1 MTTFR
6 ELCGN
11 HWNKNAMIAR
21 CGGGGSDSS
30 SGGGSDSSSGGGRSE
45 ADVQAEINSAL
56 SASGGEWTSELNGLV
71 SERDT
76 ARSSAS
82 TATNSGSRSTS
93 NTGSPATS
101 NTMRMNL
108 ANTFTPNDGMSYSN
122 GVLSNDDGSRVTEN
136 TAYQDLAN
144 VSTAFDGASYS
155 GGQLSTGTGIGVGD
169 TLNGLLDGFGSGG
182 GTYTPPASFG
192 GNDGGGSSRSTT
204 QISPSPTA
212 PASDSATATN
222 ATTLPATGGTLA
234 DNLNSQIA
242 ALQTQ
247 LDGLNGQTSTST
259 TVNNT
264 SLPDDYLTEADLAK
278 YLADLD
284 LSSNAYDP
292 AAFMNAYGFAMDPTM
307 MGELIG
313 TYQSDTGMYQ
323 RRAVKDRE
331 TGEIRY
337 VNVPIGAG
345 AMGGNAGL
353 SQFQRQRR
361 NGFSAFV

>member
-1 MTTFR
+1 
-6 ELCGN
+6 
-11 HWNKNAMIAR
+11 
-21 CGGGGSDSS
+21 
-30 SGGGSDSSSGGGRSE
+30 
-45 ADVQAEINSAL
+45 
-56 SASGGEWTSELNGLV
+56 
-71 SERDT
+71 
-76 ARSSAS
+76 
-82 TATNSGSRSTS
+82 
-93 NTGSPATS
+93 
-101 NTMRMNL
+101 MNL

-122 GVLSNDDGSRVTEN
+122 GVLSNDDGSKVTEN
-136 TAYQDLAN
+136 TAYQDMAN
-144 VSTAFDGASYS
+144 LSTAFDGDSYS

-169 TLNGLLDGFGSGG
+169 TLGFLGDMDFGSA
-182 GTYTPPASFG
+182 GTTSAPVTSFS

-204 QISPSPTA
+204 QSTTQASPSPTA
-212 PASDSATATN
+212 PASDSGTATN

-242 ALQTQ
+242 ALETQ
-247 LDGLNGQTSTST
+247 LAALNGQTGTST

-331 TGEIRY
+331 TGETRY

>member
-1 MTTFR
+1 M
-6 ELCGN
+6 
-11 HWNKNAMIAR
+11 
-21 CGGGGSDSS
+21 
-30 SGGGSDSSSGGGRSE
+30 
-45 ADVQAEINSAL
+45 
-56 SASGGEWTSELNGLV
+56 
-71 SERDT
+71 
-76 ARSSAS
+76 
-82 TATNSGSRSTS
+82 
-93 NTGSPATS
+93 
-101 NTMRMNL
+101 
-108 ANTFTPNDGMSYSN
+108 
-122 GVLSNDDGSRVTEN
+122 
-136 TAYQDLAN
+136 
-144 VSTAFDGASYS
+144 
-155 GGQLSTGTGIGVGD
+155 
-169 TLNGLLDGFGSGG
+169 
-182 GTYTPPASFG
+182 
-192 GNDGGGSSRSTT
+192 
-204 QISPSPTA
+204 
-212 PASDSATATN
+212 
-222 ATTLPATGGTLA
+222 
-234 DNLNSQIA
+234 NSQIA
-242 ALQTQ
+242 ALETQ
-247 LDGLNGQTSTST
+247 LAGLNGQTGTST